1 MAGRKRSNSVKEALQ
16 QLEPTSP
23 PGATT
28 NKPVWTQP
36 TGPLAWFVKPKK
48 TGQLVAVIVAIWAAI
63 ERFAPTRQNP
73 LTPFLFISYP
83 LAKQPGDEGQRYGK
97 GPWDLAFLAFY
108 IVVFSFLRQS
118 VTEFFIRPLARRLGL
133 KTEGK
138 ITRFMEQAY
147 AVVYFSASGAYGLV
161 RAGRFSQTVPH

>member
-1 MAGRKRSNSVKEALQ
+1 MAGRKRSNSVKEALK

-28 NKPVWTQP
+28 NKPAWTQP

-48 TGQLVAVIVAIWAAI
+48 TGQLVAVVVAIWAAI

-83 LAKQPGDEGQRYGK
+83 LAREPGDEGQRYGK

-118 VTEFFIRPLARRLGL
+118 ITEFFIRPFAMRLGL

-161 RAGRFSQTVPH
+161 R